1 MGELFRERLTAGELR
16 RRVLDCYAAAMEQAA
31 SAGAGSGP
39 ASIQNAVAYIRAH
52 YRENLSLSQVAQSCG
67 ISEVYL
73 SKRFKSEMNVSF
85 VTYVNS
91 LRIDDARELLRDPAL
106 SLREIAD
113 RTGFH
118 NYNYFIKVFKDVTG
132 VTPMYF
138 RTHLPEEK

>member
-1 MGELFRERLTAGELR
+1 ALPREQQLSRQVGELFRERLTAGELR

-31 SAGAGSGP
+31 SAGAGIGP

-106 SLREIAD
+106 SLREI
-113 RTGFH
+113 
-118 NYNYFIKVFKDVTG
+118 
-132 VTPMYF
+132 
-138 RTHLPEEK
+138 